1 MIIDSE
7 SKTNTASRSLNG
19 LWTQWKGV
27 IELYVRKEIA
37 RHQLHGDLYQ
47 QLHQKLLNAC
57 AEDPGGKTK
66 QLSQMMADVARPWAS
81 LAALNEAPTKLLT
94 DLWFKCQIVDQ
105 KIYGLHWSL
114 KLFPTFSVAILGGLC
129 LFSFFIALFVLTTTD
144 LQKNQNLS
152 EPLRWAVLHAKSFQS
167 DVIGAMHG
175 QFPIRMAGAI
185 GVLLSLTLAYFTI
198 RTRRSS

>member
-57 AEDPGGKTK
+57 AEDPGGKNK

-105 KIYGLHWSL
+105 KTYGLHWSL
-114 KLFPTFSVAILGGLC
+114 KLFPTFSVAILGWLC

-144 LQKNQNLS
+144 LQKNQNLG
-152 EPLRWAVLHAKSFQS
+152 EPLRWAVLYAKSFQS

>member
-1 MIIDSE
+1 MPRDRTIF
-7 SKTNTASRSLNG
+7 TT
-19 LWTQWKGV
+19 
-27 IELYVRKEIA
+27 
-37 RHQLHGDLYQ
+37 
-47 QLHQKLLNAC
+47 
-57 AEDPGGKTK
+57 
-66 QLSQMMADVARPWAS
+66 
-81 LAALNEAPTKLLT
+81 LAAIIIA
-94 DLWFKCQIVDQ
+94 
-105 KIYGLHWSL
+105 S
-114 KLFPTFSVAILGGLC
+114 
-129 LFSFFIALFVLTTTD
+129 IALFVLTTTD